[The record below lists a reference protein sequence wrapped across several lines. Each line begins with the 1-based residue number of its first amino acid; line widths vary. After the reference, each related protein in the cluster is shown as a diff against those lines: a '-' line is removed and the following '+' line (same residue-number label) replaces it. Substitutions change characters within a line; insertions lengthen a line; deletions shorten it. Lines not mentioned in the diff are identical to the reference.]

1 MPRYKFLIPLIF
13 FLLAGTTEAS
23 SRVAFS
29 RPGSMM
35 RIPNVDNSMYRSL
48 LTLDVSSEILSS
60 TQNSFAFSV
69 KTMSKSG
76 YQYGLSFVKPVEATN
91 SVELGFHLQ
100 KNILIYGDV
109 ISVSKN
115 TLIKVKSSC

>member
-13 FLLAGTTEAS
+13 FLLAGTTEAN

-48 LTLDVSSEILSS
+48 LTLDVSSEILS
-60 TQNSFAFSV
+60 AE
-69 KTMSKSG
+69 
-76 YQYGLSFVKPVEATN
+76 QYGFACI
-91 SVELGFHLQ
+91 
-100 KNILIYGDV
+100 ILL
-109 ISVSKN
+109 
-115 TLIKVKSSC
+115 TLIGLQSTYTPNSM